1 MSPIVTSKH
10 NIKKGGASV
19 DKISLGNRI
28 KTARLEKGFTQNALA
43 RYAGVSNVY
52 LGEIERGLKM
62 PSMSSFIK
70 IIQALNISADYI
82 LRDEVA
88 SGERYVYDEL
98 ADKMRDLTP
107 KQRKTAADILD
118 GYLKNL

>member
-1 MSPIVTSKH
+1 M
-10 NIKKGGASV
+10 

-28 KTARLEKGFTQNALA
+28 KSARLEKGYTQSALA
-43 RYAGVSNVY
+43 RHAGVSNVY

-62 PSMSSFIK
+62 PSLQSFIK

-82 LRDEVA
+82 LRDELA
-88 SGERYVYDEL
+88 TGEQYVYDEITI
-98 ADKMRDLTP
+98 KMRNLTP
-107 KQRKTAADILD
+107 KQRKTATDILD